1 MNQEFRMSDN
11 RETIGEATMEKEL
24 TGRED
29 VQSFELQ
36 FLRKLQEHGHL
47 TGFQLVLNNDSMAPE
62 YVLQPVQFCRD

>member
-1 MNQEFRMSDN
+1 MDREIRLSDN
-11 RETIGEATMEKEL
+11 QKTNREAIMEKDL

-29 VQSFELQ
+29 MQSFELQ

-62 YVLQPVQFCRD
+62 YVLQPVQFCCD